1 MTYKAKGEQFF
12 TGGMTERKH
21 RMASWLRKLISRSSQ
36 ADLRREMDS
45 ARDERLAGIQQLE
58 TRLCLGGLG
67 APPSFGLDVSQS
79 HDTLEITES
88 EISRFGDDSII
99 NETNAFR
106 IDLSNFVPEATD
118 AAAIRETA
126 SLEIPSSTD
135 AEKPLPLLQPQLVTQ
150 ISGNSLSGDV
160 IRTQQQSLEN
170 RSTPTTVT
178 SGSSQGFGGFRPR
191 VTPSPATVS
200 PPGSRSFNS
209 GIVGVRTGPTQVDTT
224 SRVNSDQLV
233 AYGSDSDQAET
244 EEILSEN
251 QILPWLG
258 NDEKPIVV
266 KYDFRSVNGFKNQ
279 MTQEQQE
286 LAVQALSAWSNATN
300 GLLVFEQDQIAAD
313 SQIINMGVGDLAA
326 FGYVS
331 GAGGTMSVGG
341 GAMMIPP
348 DGSPVLG
355 GVAWLDQEENWDTII
370 GNGNPEGTRDFF
382 TVMAHETGHA
392 LGMDHSADDRSIMSH
407 AYPGELTKLGP
418 EDVGYRSALYSVI
431 DVSPAYSPKFQVQP
445 MGMGDP
451 QLKATEIEQLLDR
464 ASAATFSENA
474 IITIVDRA
482 GTILGVRVEDGV
494 TAPNDAVLSF
504 MIDGA
509 VAKARTA
516 AFFSNG
522 DPANGTATPLT
533 SRTVRFLS
541 QSTIT
546 QREVEAN
553 PNSADPTL
561 QGPGFV
567 APIGLG
573 GHFPPGIMHTPP
585 VDLFAIEHSNRD
597 SIVHPGDDGVRD
609 FSFGVG
615 GITDIVPGG
624 GADDVILA
632 GRFDVDVT
640 NLAIVPSGQEA
651 ALITSE
657 SYGFISGR
665 APTQQSR
672 GIATL
677 PGGLPIFR
685 DSNGDGFGDTL
696 VGGIGVFFP
705 GADGYATFEQGFIPG
720 IGQTEAGRTNAAK
733 VLESEFIAL
742 AAIGGSRGAVAL
754 GSPGAIVGNIAG
766 VAPVA
771 DIDLPFGRLDLVG
784 ITLEVV
790 GPIPGTVGVTSLL
803 QTGNALGTGTVN
815 GTDQPIDF
823 GPDNIANNGDEALYR
838 DGSAVPTGWLVTP
851 QSSAVDPT
859 LTAARVEQLI
869 TQGIEGASAVR
880 AAIRLPFGNRTR
892 MVLAVADRSG
902 EVLGLYRMLDST
914 IFSIDVAVAKARN
927 TAYYADA
934 TALQAVDQVVTAGTA
949 FSSRTFR
956 FLAEPRF
963 PSGVD
968 GSTPPVFSIL
978 NHPNIN
984 PATAENI
991 GAPSAASTFTSV
1003 LGYDAFHP
1011 NTNFR
1016 DPSNIEHQNGVVF
1029 FPGST
1034 PIYFGSQLIGGYGIS
1049 GDGVDQDDVVTFIG
1063 AQGFLPPVG
1072 GITRADQ
1079 TFVNGVRLPYIKFL
1093 RNPFG

>member
-1 MTYKAKGEQFF
+1 
-12 TGGMTERKH
+12 
-21 RMASWLRKLISRSSQ
+21 MASWFRKLISRSPQ
-36 ADLRREMDS
+36 ADLRREPDS
-45 ARDERLAGIQQLE
+45 TRDERLGGIQQLE
-58 TRLCLGGLG
+58 TRLCLGGFG
-67 APPSFGLDVSQS
+67 APPSFELDAPQS
-79 HDTLEITES
+79 YDTVEIADTE
-88 EISRFGDDSII
+88 IGRIGDDSII
-99 NETNAFR
+99 NEANAFR
-106 IDLSNFVPEATD
+106 IDLSNHIPKATYPPT
-118 AAAIRETA
+118 IRETA
-126 SLEIPSSTD
+126 SLDRPSSTD
-135 AEKPLPLLQPQLVTQ
+135 AEKSLQLLQPQLVTQ
-150 ISGNSLSGDV
+150 ISGNALSGKDTG
-160 IRTQQQSLEN
+160 TQHQSLEN
-170 RSTPTTVT
+170 RRTPIAVT
-178 SGSSQGFGGFRPR
+178 SGLSQGFGVVRPR
-191 VTPSPATVS
+191 VTPSSATAGPS
-200 PPGSRSFNS
+200 GSSSFNS
-209 GIVGVRTGPTQVDTT
+209 GIVGVRTGLVQVDTT
-224 SRVNSDQLV
+224 SRVNSDQLA
-233 AYGSDSDQAET
+233 AYGSDTGQADSVVEGT
-244 EEILSEN
+244 PPEN
-251 QILPWLG
+251 QILPWFG

-266 KYDFRSVNGFKNQ
+266 KYDFRTVNGFKNQ
-279 MTQEQQE
+279 MTQEQRE
-286 LAVQALSAWSNATN
+286 LAVQALSAWSNATQ
-300 GLLVFEQDQIAAD
+300 GKLTFEQDTVAGD
-313 SQIINMGVGDLAA
+313 SQIINMGVGNLAA

-341 GAMMIPP
+341 GAMTTQP
-348 DGSPVLG
+348 DNSPILG
-355 GVAWLDQEENWDTII
+355 GVAWLDQDENWDTII
-370 GNGNPEGTRDFF
+370 GNGNLDGTRDFF

-392 LGMDHSADDRSIMSH
+392 LGMDHTTLGRGIMSH
-407 AYPGELTKLGP
+407 AYPGELTMLGP
-418 EDVGYRSALYSVI
+418 EDVGYRSPFYSVI
-431 DVSPAYSPKFQVQP
+431 DVSPAHSPKYHVQP

-464 ASAATFSENA
+464 ASAATSSENA

-509 VAKARTA
+509 VSKASTA

-533 SRTVRFLS
+533 SRTIRFLS

-561 QGPGFV
+561 LGPGFV

-573 GHFPPGIMHTPP
+573 GHFPPGIMHTHP
-585 VDLFAIEHSNRD
+585 VDLFAIEHTNRD
-597 SIVHPGDDGVRD
+597 SIVHPGADGVRD
-609 FSFGVG
+609 FSFGAG
-615 GITDIVPGG
+615 GITDIVPDG

-632 GRFDVDVT
+632 GRFDIDVT
-640 NLAIVPSGQEA
+640 NPAIVPAGQEA
-651 ALITSE
+651 ALIAPE

-705 GADGYATFEQGFIPG
+705 GTEGYATFEQGFVPG
-720 IGQTEAGRTNAAK
+720 IGQTEASRTNAAK
-733 VLESEFIAL
+733 VLESEYIAF
-742 AAIGGSRGAVAL
+742 AAIGGSIGADALSSRGA
-754 GSPGAIVGNIAG
+754 IIGNIAG
-766 VAPVA
+766 VAPVS

-803 QTGNALGTGTVN
+803 QTGNSIGLGTVN

-838 DGSAVPTGWLVTP
+838 DGSAVPHGWLVTP
-851 QSSAVDPT
+851 QSSSVDPS

-880 AAIRLPFGNRTR
+880 AAVRLPLGNRTR

-902 EVLGLYRMLDST
+902 EVLGLYRMQDAT

-934 TALQAVDQVVTAGTA
+934 TALQAVDQVVTPGTA
-949 FSSRTFR
+949 FSNRTFR

-978 NHPNIN
+978 NHSNIN
-984 PATAENI
+984 TATAENI
-991 GAPSAASTFTSV
+991 SAPSAASTFTSV
-1003 LGYDAFHP
+1003 LGYDAFNP

-1016 DPSNIEHQNGVVF
+1016 DPSDIEHQNGVVF

>member
-1 MTYKAKGEQFF
+1 
-12 TGGMTERKH
+12 
-21 RMASWLRKLISRSSQ
+21 MASWLRKLISRSPQ
-36 ADLRREMDS
+36 ANLRREPDS
-45 ARDERLAGIQQLE
+45 ARDERLGGIQQLE
-58 TRLCLGGLG
+58 TCLCLGGFG
-67 APPSFGLDVSQS
+67 APPSFALDVPQS
-79 HDTLEITES
+79 YDTVEIAET
-88 EISRFGDDSII
+88 EISRFGNDSII
-99 NETNAFR
+99 NEMNAFR
-106 IDLSNFVPEATD
+106 IDLSNLIPEATHTP
-118 AAAIRETA
+118 AIRETA

-135 AEKPLPLLQPQLVTQ
+135 AEKSLQLLQPQLVAQ
-150 ISGNSLSGDV
+150 ISGNSLSEEITGT
-160 IRTQQQSLEN
+160 RQQSLEN
-170 RSTPTTVT
+170 RGAPITVT
-178 SGSSQGFGGFRPR
+178 SGLSQGFGGLRPR
-191 VTPSPATVS
+191 VTPSPATTS
-200 PPGSRSFNS
+200 PPGSSSFNS
-209 GIVGVRTGPTQVDTT
+209 GIVGVRTRSTQVDTT
-224 SRVNSDQLV
+224 SRVNSDQLA
-233 AYGSDSDQAET
+233 AYGVDTGQAESVV
-244 EEILSEN
+244 EETPFEN
-251 QILPWLG
+251 RILPWFG
-258 NDEKPIVV
+258 HDEKPIVV

-279 MTQEQQE
+279 ITQQQRE
-286 LAVQALSAWSNATN
+286 LAVQALSAWSNATK
-300 GLLVFEQDQIAAD
+300 GLLVFEQDMQAGD
-313 SQIINMGVGDLAA
+313 LQIINMGVGDLAA

-341 GAMMIPP
+341 GAMTTRP
-348 DGSPVLG
+348 DSSPVLG
-355 GVAWLDQEENWDTII
+355 GVAWLDQDENWDMII
-370 GNGNPEGTRDFF
+370 GNGNPAGTRDFF

-392 LGMDHSADDRSIMSH
+392 LGIDHSADGRGIMSR
-407 AYPGELTKLGP
+407 AYPGELTQLGP
-418 EDVGYRSALYSVI
+418 EDVGHQSAWYSVI
-431 DVSPAYSPKFQVQP
+431 DVSPAHSPKFQIQP

-451 QLKATEIEQLLDR
+451 QLKATEIKQILDR
-464 ASAATFSENA
+464 ASAATSSDDA

-509 VAKARTA
+509 VSKARTA

-522 DPANGTATPLT
+522 DPVNGTATPLT

-573 GHFPPGIMHTPP
+573 GHFPPGIMQTPP
-585 VDLFAIEHSNRD
+585 VDLFAIEHTNRE
-597 SIVHPGDDGVRD
+597 SIVHPGADGVRD
-609 FSFGVG
+609 FSFAAG

-624 GADDVILA
+624 GADDLILA
-632 GRFDVDVT
+632 GRFDIDVT
-640 NLAIVPSGQEA
+640 NPAIVPAGQEA
-651 ALITSE
+651 ALIAPE

-685 DSNGDGFGDTL
+685 DSNADGTGDTL
-696 VGGIGVFFP
+696 VGAIGVFFP
-705 GADGYATFEQGFIPG
+705 GTEGYATFEQGFIAG
-720 IGQTEAGRTNAAK
+720 IGQTETDRTNAAK
-733 VLESEFIAL
+733 VLESEYIAF
-742 AAIGGSRGAVAL
+742 AAIGGSIGAEALGARGAII
-754 GSPGAIVGNIAG
+754 GDIAG

-784 ITLEVV
+784 ITLEIV
-790 GPIPGTVGVTSLL
+790 GPIPGTVGVASLL
-803 QTGNALGTGTVN
+803 QTGNALGPGTVN

-823 GPDNIANNGDEALYR
+823 GPDNTANNGDEALYR
-838 DGSAVPTGWLVTP
+838 DGTAVPFGWLVTP
-851 QSSAVDPT
+851 QSSAVDPN

-880 AAIRLPFGNRTR
+880 AAVRLPFGNRTR

-902 EVLGLYRMLDST
+902 EVLGLFRMQDST

-934 TALQAVDQVVTAGTA
+934 TALQGVDQVVTPGTA

-968 GSTPPVFSIL
+968 RSTPPVFSIL

-1003 LGYDAFHP
+1003 LGYDAFNP

-1016 DPSNIEHQNGVVF
+1016 DPSNVEHQNGVVF

-1034 PIYFGSQLIGGYGIS
+1034 PIYVGSQLIGGYGIS

-1063 AQGFLPPVG
+1063 AQGFLPPVAG
-1072 GITRADQ
+1072 VTRADQ